1 MKNSIKKISIILI
14 ILTLIIWG
22 INIRPTE
29 AVSTTLSASGVTV
42 ESGKNFSV
50 NITSSIKLSGWTIKL
65 TNNGGC
71 TFNSASGGEVSGSS
85 VYGTSQS
92 GTNSLAK
99 YTFTA
104 PKVDKDTTY
113 TISFSGSEMAD
124 ATDDVNIVSNTN
136 CSVKVTVKANKTTTS
151 GSGNGSG
158 STTEKPKDPTFKSAN
173 KTVYTTGT
181 VNLRSSWSTS
191 SSATQVPAGTEL
203 KLTGTSTEKVNG
215 YTWYRVTYKGSTKYV
230 SSTLVTSTKPA
241 EEKPEEKSSN
251 KALSSLSIEG
261 VELTPKFD
269 KETTQYTV
277 KVEDDVKELKI
288 NAKAADSKA
297 KVSIEGNKD
306 LKEGDNVI
314 KIKVTAEDSTTR
326 TYFITA
332 TKGDVAGTTTDTKLQ
347 LSTLSI
353 SRVELDF
360 KPETYSYEFS
370 LSSYVKNLDITA
382 TPNQENAKVEIT
394 GNEELKAGKNVIT
407 ILVSSANGEETANY
421 QLEVTV
427 PEEVV
432 EKKANEPSMYLYIA
446 IGVVA
451 SVVIIGI
458 FVIISRRRNADEDY
472 DDEDEYD
479 EENDY
484 EREEEEEVKSRVRP
498 RKSEEVTLDDF
509 LNTPEEEEKPR
520 KARGKHSV

>member
-1 MKNSIKKISIILI
+1 MKTIKKVVVLLISILL
-14 ILTLIIWG
+14 LTVIFSTISQSATVSLTASSTSVEVG
-22 INIRPTE
+22 TKVTIR
-29 AVSTTLSASGVTV
+29 ASGTAAA
-42 ESGKNFSV
+42 
-50 NITSSIKLSGWTIKL
+50 W
-65 TNNGGC
+65 
-71 TFNSASGGEVSGSS
+71 S
-85 VYGTSQS
+85 VYIDGDGITRTPVV
-92 GTNSLAK
+92 GDDPNAK
-99 YTFTA
+99 NT
-104 PKVDKDTTY
+104 
-113 TISFSGSEMAD
+113 SFSGSTSFTPTKEGTYKITLTGTISDEKDTGEGTA
-124 ATDDVNIVSNTN
+124 VNK
-136 CSVKVTVKANKTTTS
+136 SVTITVKAKSSGGS
-151 GSGNGSG
+151 GSGSSSGSSSG

-215 YTWYRVTYKGSTKYV
+215 YTWYRVTYKGATKYV

-277 KVEDDVKELKI
+277 KIEEDVKELKI

-332 TKGDVAGTTTDTKLQ
+332 TKGDIAGTTTDTKLQ

-382 TPNQENAKVEIT
+382 TPNQEDAKVEIT

-458 FVIISRRRNADEDY
+458 FVVIMHRRNADEDY
-472 DDEDEYD
+472 DDEDEY
-479 EENDY
+479 ETENDYKEDDY

-498 RKSEEVTLDDF
+498 RRNSEVTLDDF

>member
-1 MKNSIKKISIILI
+1 MKTIKKVVVLLISILL
-14 ILTLIIWG
+14 LTVIFSTISQAATALLTASSYNVEVG
-22 INIRPTE
+22 TKVTIR
-29 AVSTTLSASGVTV
+29 ASGTAAA
-42 ESGKNFSV
+42 
-50 NITSSIKLSGWTIKL
+50 W
-65 TNNGGC
+65 
-71 TFNSASGGEVSGSS
+71 S
-85 VYGTSQS
+85 VYIDGDGITRTPVV
-92 GTNSLAK
+92 GDDPNAK
-99 YTFTA
+99 NT
-104 PKVDKDTTY
+104 
-113 TISFSGSEMAD
+113 SFSGSTSFTPTKAGTYKITLTGTISDENDTGEGTA
-124 ATDDVNIVSNTN
+124 VNK
-136 CSVKVTVKANKTTTS
+136 SVTITVKAKSSGGS
-151 GSGNGSG
+151 GSGSSSGSSSG

-277 KVEDDVKELKI
+277 KVEEDVKELKI

-332 TKGDVAGTTTDTKLQ
+332 TKGETAGTTTDTKLQ

-382 TPNQENAKVEIT
+382 TPNQEDAKVEIT

-458 FVIISRRRNADEDY
+458 FVVISRRRNADEDY

>member
-1 MKNSIKKISIILI
+1 MKTIKKVVVLLISILL
-14 ILTLIIWG
+14 LTVIFSTISQAA
-22 INIRPTE
+22 N
-29 AVSTTLSASGVTV
+29 VSLTASSYSVEVGTKVTITASGTAAA
-42 ESGKNFSV
+42 
-50 NITSSIKLSGWTIKL
+50 W
-65 TNNGGC
+65 
-71 TFNSASGGEVSGSS
+71 S
-85 VYGTSQS
+85 VYIDGDGVTRKAIVDSDAD
-92 GTNSLAK
+92 AK
-99 YTFTA
+99 NT
-104 PKVDKDTTY
+104 
-113 TISFSGSEMAD
+113 SFSGSTSFTPTKEGTYKITLTGTISDEKDTGEGTA
-124 ATDDVNIVSNTN
+124 VNK
-136 CSVKVTVKANKTTTS
+136 SVTITVKAKSSGGS
-151 GSGNGSG
+151 GSGSSSGSSSG

-215 YTWYRVTYKGSTKYV
+215 YTWYRVTYKGATKYV

-261 VELTPKFD
+261 IELTPKFD

-277 KVEDDVKELKI
+277 KIEEDVKELKI

-332 TKGDVAGTTTDTKLQ
+332 TKGDIAGTTTDTKLQ

-382 TPNQENAKVEIT
+382 TPNQEDAKVEIT

-458 FVIISRRRNADEDY
+458 FVVIMRRRNADEDY

>member
-1 MKNSIKKISIILI
+1 MKTIKKVVVLLISILL
-14 ILTLIIWG
+14 LTVIFSTISQAATALLTASSYNVEVG
-22 INIRPTE
+22 TKVTIR
-29 AVSTTLSASGVTV
+29 ASGTAAA
-42 ESGKNFSV
+42 
-50 NITSSIKLSGWTIKL
+50 W
-65 TNNGGC
+65 
-71 TFNSASGGEVSGSS
+71 S
-85 VYGTSQS
+85 VYIDGDGITRTPVV
-92 GTNSLAK
+92 GDDPNAK
-99 YTFTA
+99 NT
-104 PKVDKDTTY
+104 
-113 TISFSGSEMAD
+113 SFSGSTSFTPTKEGTYKITLTGTISDENDTGEGTA
-124 ATDDVNIVSNTN
+124 VNK
-136 CSVKVTVKANKTTTS
+136 SVTITVKAKSSGGS
-151 GSGNGSG
+151 GSGSSSGSSSG

-277 KVEDDVKELKI
+277 KVEEDVKELKI

-332 TKGDVAGTTTDTKLQ
+332 TKGETAGTTTDTKLQ

-382 TPNQENAKVEIT
+382 TPNQEDAKVEIT

-458 FVIISRRRNADEDY
+458 FVVISRRRNADEDY